1 MATRWNDTMKK
12 SQALILFSS
21 FLSMSGHAAESK
33 LELLAGIEAG
43 IDSDTAMT
51 VSDLSRTQEIL
62 SSERTGTVKT
72 WYNLDSTTF
81 YDVKV
86 GKHFTADQRPCIAY
100 TLTTKH
106 NSKTES
112 QKLTACMNHDGQW
125 ISTDLNSYAL

>member
-1 MATRWNDTMKK
+1 MKK
-12 SQALILFSS
+12 SLALILFST
-21 FLSMSGHAAESK
+21 FCSMSGYAGQAK

-51 VSDLSRTQEIL
+51 VSDLLRTQEIL

-72 WYNLDSTTF
+72 WYNVDSTTL

-86 GKHFTADQRPCIAY
+86 GKHYTANQRPCIAY

-112 QKLTACMNHDGQW
+112 QQLNACMNHDGQW
-125 ISTDLNSYAL
+125 ISIDLNSLSL